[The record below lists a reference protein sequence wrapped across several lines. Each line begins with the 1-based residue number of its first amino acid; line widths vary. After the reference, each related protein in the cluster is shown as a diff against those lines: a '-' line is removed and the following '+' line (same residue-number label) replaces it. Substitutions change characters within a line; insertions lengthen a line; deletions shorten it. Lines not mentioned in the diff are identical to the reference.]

1 MPAWGARIAEAIM
14 STSTIKTTL
23 PTSQAHGTAPMHLVA
38 MGWALTTALVGL
50 FVICYLL
57 SFVWPTSGLAHG
69 WVSLFATH
77 PESPGRTLVEGIVGN
92 AVAAWIA
99 AVLFVPVYNRMIG
112 R

>member
-1 MPAWGARIAEAIM
+1 MP
-14 STSTIKTTL
+14 TSTINTM
-23 PTSQAHGTAPMHLVA
+23 PSSSQAHGAPMNLVA
-38 MGWALTTALVGL
+38 TGWALTSALVGL

-69 WVSLFATH
+69 WVGLFATH
-77 PESPGRTLVEGIVGN
+77 PDNFTRTLVEGVVGSG
-92 AVAAWIA
+92 AAAWLT